1 MQENTHVRRCLV
13 AEEPAGVSRGAG
25 ARTARA
31 TDKKEGKDGSSK
43 IAASLF
49 SFSISLLR
57 SFCGVQLFLD
67 DEDRYSG
74 PMQNY
79 SSILLLQSDN
89 CEMMSFLLV
98 ISRSGFCHFCEARH
112 PSRPTAF
119 PFMGVHTMFPINT
132 TASEVLLPNNHYSFY
147 SLGAPKFAPDHLETP
162 GEYKLNQNPPP
173 RCSLFLFFSALS
185 LPSSSLVVRLA
196 FLVVLLFI
204 RWTHHRA
211 GRTTCKH
218 QPCPLRNRPSP

>member
-1 MQENTHVRRCLV
+1 
-13 AEEPAGVSRGAG
+13 
-25 ARTARA
+25 
-31 TDKKEGKDGSSK
+31 
-43 IAASLF
+43 
-49 SFSISLLR
+49 
-57 SFCGVQLFLD
+57 
-67 DEDRYSG
+67 
-74 PMQNY
+74 
-79 SSILLLQSDN
+79 
-89 CEMMSFLLV
+89 MMSFLLV

-218 QPCPLRNRPSP
+218 QPCPLRNRPSPWAHVFLFVFFIFFVHFLLFRLFSFLIPGTWYSLVVARYLFCIVDNVVGHFRLILCCR